1 MRHINHSTRQNDY
14 SGSVV
19 FNMNPISKTTFE
31 ESVKVDS
38 FSLFS
43 SIKNYV
49 ALTKPR
55 IIELLLV
62 TTVPTMFLAS
72 NGWPDWYLV
81 TATLIGGALAA
92 GGANA
97 LNNVVDRDIDA
108 LMDRTA
114 HRPLVTG
121 KVSIR
126 GATALGISL
135 SLMSVIWLASQ
146 VNTLSA
152 VFAASA
158 IIFYVCVYTLLL
170 KRRTSSNIV
179 WGGAAGCFPVLIG
192 WSAVTNSISLAP
204 LVLFLIVFWWTP
216 PHYWPL
222 SMQYRSDYEA
232 AGIPMLP
239 VVADR
244 QKVASQI
251 LIYSWIMVFTTL
263 ILPLV
268 SNLSPVYITGALILN
283 IIFLREVYRLRN
295 RARGQDLEINPMKL
309 FHWSITYLALLF
321 FLIGLDPL
329 FNF

>member
-1 MRHINHSTRQNDY
+1 MRKIDE
-14 SGSVV
+14 
-19 FNMNPISKTTFE
+19 PILNLNQEPS
-31 ESVKVDS
+31 
-38 FSLFS
+38 SLFS
-43 SIKNYV
+43 VIKSYIS
-49 ALTKPR
+49 LTKPR

-72 NGWPDWYLV
+72 NGWPDWFLV
-81 TATLIGGALAA
+81 LATLIGGALAA

-121 KVSIR
+121 KVTVR
-126 GATALGISL
+126 GAVALGITL
-135 SLMSVIWLASQ
+135 SLLSVIWLESQ

-152 VFAASA
+152 LFAASA
-158 IIFYVCVYTLLL
+158 IVFYVCVYTLLL
-170 KRRTSSNIV
+170 KRRTSSNIA

-192 WSAVTNSISLAP
+192 WAAVTNSISLAP
-204 LVLFLIVFWWTP
+204 IVLFLIVFWWTP

-222 SMQYRSDYEA
+222 SMQYRKDYEN

-244 QKVASQI
+244 EKVASQI
-251 LIYSWIMVFTTL
+251 AIYSWIMVATTL
-263 ILPLV
+263 VLPLV
-268 SNLSPVYITGALILN
+268 SELSIVYVLGAIILN
-283 IIFLREVYRLRN
+283 LIFMREVYALKN
-295 RARGQDLEINPMKL
+295 RAKSDDLDINPMKL
-309 FHWSITYLALLF
+309 FHWSITWLALLF

-329 FNF
+329 LNLN

>member
-1 MRHINHSTRQNDY
+1 MRKIDEPILNLNQEPS
-14 SGSVV
+14 SFVSVLK
-19 FNMNPISKTTFE
+19 S
-31 ESVKVDS
+31 
-38 FSLFS
+38 
-43 SIKNYV
+43 YV
-49 ALTKPR
+49 SLTKPR

-72 NGWPDWYLV
+72 NGWPNWYLV
-81 TATLIGGALAA
+81 LATLIGGALAA

-121 KVSIR
+121 KVSVR
-126 GATALGISL
+126 GALALGIIL
-135 SLMSVIWLASQ
+135 SLLSVIWLVSQ
-146 VNTLSA
+146 VNILSA
-152 VFAASA
+152 LFAASA
-158 IIFYVCVYTLLL
+158 IVFYVCVYTLLL

-192 WSAVTNSISLAP
+192 WAAVTNSISLAP
-204 LVLFLIVFWWTP
+204 IVLFLIVFWWTP

-222 SMQYRSDYEA
+222 SMQYRNDYEK
-232 AGIPMLP
+232 AGVPMLP

-251 LIYSWIMVFTTL
+251 VIYSWIMVATTFA
-263 ILPLV
+263 LPLV
-268 SNLSPVYITGALILN
+268 SELTIVYLLGAVILN
-283 IIFLREVYRLRN
+283 VVFMREVYALKN
-295 RARGQDLEINPMKL
+295 RANSDVLDINPMKL
-309 FHWSITYLALLF
+309 FHWSITWLALLF

-329 FNF
+329 LNLS

>member
-1 MRHINHSTRQNDY
+1 MRKIDE
-14 SGSVV
+14 
-19 FNMNPISKTTFE
+19 PILNLNQE
-31 ESVKVDS
+31 PY
-38 FSLFS
+38 SLFS
-43 SIKNYV
+43 VIKSYV
-49 ALTKPR
+49 SLTKPR

-72 NGWPDWYLV
+72 NGWPNWYLV
-81 TATLIGGALAA
+81 LATLIGGALAA

-121 KVSIR
+121 KVSVR
-126 GATALGISL
+126 GAVALGITLSL
-135 SLMSVIWLASQ
+135 SSVIWLVSQ

-152 VFAASA
+152 LFAASA
-158 IIFYVCVYTLLL
+158 IVFYVCVYTLLL

-192 WSAVTNSISLAP
+192 WAAVTNSISLAP
-204 LVLFLIVFWWTP
+204 IVLFLIVFWWTP

-222 SMQYRSDYEA
+222 SMQYRKDYEN

-244 QKVASQI
+244 EKVASQI
-251 LIYSWIMVFTTL
+251 AIYSWIMVATTL
-263 ILPLV
+263 VLPLV
-268 SNLSPVYITGALILN
+268 SELSIVYVLGAIILN
-283 IIFLREVYRLRN
+283 LIFMREVYALRN
-295 RARGQDLEINPMKL
+295 RAKSDDLDINPMKL
-309 FHWSITYLALLF
+309 FHWSITWLALLF

-329 FNF
+329 LNLN

>member
-1 MRHINHSTRQNDY
+1 MRKIDE
-14 SGSVV
+14 
-19 FNMNPISKTTFE
+19 PILNLNQEPS
-31 ESVKVDS
+31 
-38 FSLFS
+38 SLFS
-43 SIKNYV
+43 VIKSYV
-49 ALTKPR
+49 SLTKPR

-81 TATLIGGALAA
+81 LATLIGGALAA

-121 KVSIR
+121 KVSVR
-126 GATALGISL
+126 GAVALGITLSL
-135 SLMSVIWLASQ
+135 SSVIWLVSQ
-146 VNTLSA
+146 VNILSA
-152 VFAASA
+152 LFAASA
-158 IIFYVCVYTLLL
+158 IVFYVCVYTLLL

-192 WSAVTNSISLAP
+192 WAAVTNSIGLAP
-204 LVLFLIVFWWTP
+204 IVLFLIVFWWTP

-222 SMQYRSDYEA
+222 SMQYRKDYEN

-244 QKVASQI
+244 EKVASQI
-251 LIYSWIMVFTTL
+251 AIYSWIMVATTL
-263 ILPLV
+263 VLPLV
-268 SNLSPVYITGALILN
+268 SELSIVYVLGAIILN
-283 IIFLREVYRLRN
+283 LIFMREVYALRN
-295 RARGQDLEINPMKL
+295 RAKSDDLDINPMKL
-309 FHWSITYLALLF
+309 FHWSITWLALLF

-329 FNF
+329 LNLN

>member
-1 MRHINHSTRQNDY
+1 MRKIDE
-14 SGSVV
+14 
-19 FNMNPISKTTFE
+19 PILNLNQEPS
-31 ESVKVDS
+31 
-38 FSLFS
+38 SLFS
-43 SIKNYV
+43 VIKSYV
-49 ALTKPR
+49 SLTKPR

-81 TATLIGGALAA
+81 LATLIGGALAA

-121 KVSIR
+121 KVSVR
-126 GATALGISL
+126 GAVALGIILSL
-135 SLMSVIWLASQ
+135 SSVIWLVSQ
-146 VNTLSA
+146 VNTLA
-152 VFAASA
+152 ALFAASA
-158 IIFYVCVYTLLL
+158 IVFYVCVYTLLL

-192 WSAVTNSISLAP
+192 WAAVTNSISLAP
-204 LVLFLIVFWWTP
+204 IVLFLIVFWWTP

-222 SMQYRSDYEA
+222 SMQYRKDYEN

-251 LIYSWIMVFTTL
+251 TIYSWIMVATTL
-263 ILPLV
+263 VLPLV
-268 SNLSPVYITGALILN
+268 SELSIVYVLGAIILN
-283 IIFLREVYRLRN
+283 LIFMREVYALRN
-295 RARGQDLEINPMKL
+295 RAKSDDLDINPMKL
-309 FHWSITYLALLF
+309 FHWSITWLALLF

-329 FNF
+329 LNLN

>member
-1 MRHINHSTRQNDY
+1 MTKIDE
-14 SGSVV
+14 
-19 FNMNPISKTTFE
+19 PILNVNQ
-31 ESVKVDS
+31 ESS
-38 FSLFS
+38 SLFS
-43 SIKNYV
+43 IFKSYV
-49 ALTKPR
+49 SLTKPR

-72 NGWPDWYLV
+72 NGWPNWYLV
-81 TATLIGGALAA
+81 LATLIGGALAA

-121 KVSIR
+121 KVSVR
-126 GATALGISL
+126 GALALGITL
-135 SLMSVIWLASQ
+135 SLFSVIWLVSQ

-152 VFAASA
+152 LFAASA
-158 IIFYVCVYTLLL
+158 IVFYVCVYTLLL

-192 WSAVTNSISLAP
+192 WAAVTNSISLAP
-204 LVLFLIVFWWTP
+204 IVLFLIVFWWTP

-222 SMQYRSDYEA
+222 SMQYRKDYEN

-244 QKVASQI
+244 KKVANQI
-251 LIYSWIMVFTTL
+251 AIYSWIMVATTFV
-263 ILPLV
+263 LPLV
-268 SNLSPVYITGALILN
+268 SDLSIVYLIGAVVLN
-283 IIFLREVYRLRN
+283 TVFMREVYALKN
-295 RARGQDLEINPMKL
+295 RAQSDDLEINPMKL
-309 FHWSITYLALLF
+309 FHWSITWLALLF

-329 FNF
+329 LNLN

>member
-1 MRHINHSTRQNDY
+1 MRKIDE
-14 SGSVV
+14 
-19 FNMNPISKTTFE
+19 PILNLNQEPS
-31 ESVKVDS
+31 
-38 FSLFS
+38 SLFS
-43 SIKNYV
+43 VIRSYV
-49 ALTKPR
+49 SLTKPR

-81 TATLIGGALAA
+81 LATLIGGALAA

-121 KVSIR
+121 KVSVR
-126 GATALGISL
+126 GAVALGITLSL
-135 SLMSVIWLASQ
+135 SSVIWLVSQ

-152 VFAASA
+152 LFAASA
-158 IIFYVCVYTLLL
+158 IVFYVCVYTLLL

-192 WSAVTNSISLAP
+192 WAAVTNSISLAP
-204 LVLFLIVFWWTP
+204 IVLFLIVFWWTP

-222 SMQYRSDYEA
+222 SMQYRKDYEN

-251 LIYSWIMVFTTL
+251 AIYSWIMVATTL
-263 ILPLV
+263 VLPLV
-268 SNLSPVYITGALILN
+268 SELSIVYVVGAIILN
-283 IIFLREVYRLRN
+283 LIFMREVYALRN
-295 RARGQDLEINPMKL
+295 RAKSDDLDINPMKL
-309 FHWSITYLALLF
+309 FHWSITWLALLF

-329 FNF
+329 LNFS

>member
-1 MRHINHSTRQNDY
+1 MRKIDE
-14 SGSVV
+14 
-19 FNMNPISKTTFE
+19 PILNLNQE
-31 ESVKVDS
+31 PY
-38 FSLFS
+38 SLFS
-43 SIKNYV
+43 VIKSYV
-49 ALTKPR
+49 SLTKPR

-72 NGWPDWYLV
+72 SGWPDWYLV
-81 TATLIGGALAA
+81 LATLIGGALAA

-126 GATALGISL
+126 GAVALGITLSL
-135 SLMSVIWLASQ
+135 SSVIWLVSQ

-152 VFAASA
+152 LFAASA
-158 IIFYVCVYTLLL
+158 IVFYVCVYTLLL

-192 WSAVTNSISLAP
+192 WAAVTNSIGLAP
-204 LVLFLIVFWWTP
+204 IVLFLIVFWWTP

-222 SMQYRSDYEA
+222 SMQYRKDYEN

-244 QKVASQI
+244 EKVASQI
-251 LIYSWIMVFTTL
+251 AIYSWIMVATTL
-263 ILPLV
+263 VLPLV
-268 SNLSPVYITGALILN
+268 SELSIVYVLGAIILN
-283 IIFLREVYRLRN
+283 LIFMREVYALRN
-295 RARGQDLEINPMKL
+295 RAKSDDLDINPMKL
-309 FHWSITYLALLF
+309 FHWSITWLALLF

-329 FNF
+329 LNLN

>member
-1 MRHINHSTRQNDY
+1 MRKIDE
-14 SGSVV
+14 
-19 FNMNPISKTTFE
+19 PILNLNQEPS
-31 ESVKVDS
+31 
-38 FSLFS
+38 SLFS
-43 SIKNYV
+43 VIKSYV
-49 ALTKPR
+49 SLTKPR

-81 TATLIGGALAA
+81 LATLIGGALAA

-121 KVSIR
+121 KVSVR
-126 GATALGISL
+126 GAVALGITLSL
-135 SLMSVIWLASQ
+135 SSVIWLVSQ

-152 VFAASA
+152 LFAASA
-158 IIFYVCVYTLLL
+158 IVFYVCVYTLLL

-192 WSAVTNSISLAP
+192 WAAVTNSISLAP
-204 LVLFLIVFWWTP
+204 IVLFLIVFWWTP

-222 SMQYRSDYEA
+222 SMQYRKDYEN

-244 QKVASQI
+244 EKVASQI
-251 LIYSWIMVFTTL
+251 TIYSWIMVATTL
-263 ILPLV
+263 VLPLV
-268 SNLSPVYITGALILN
+268 SELSIVYVLGAIILN
-283 IIFLREVYRLRN
+283 LIFMREVYALRN
-295 RARGQDLEINPMKL
+295 RAKSDDLDINPMKL
-309 FHWSITYLALLF
+309 FHWSITWLALLF

-329 FNF
+329 LDFS

>member
-1 MRHINHSTRQNDY
+1 MR
-14 SGSVV
+14 
-19 FNMNPISKTTFE
+19 
-31 ESVKVDS
+31 KVDEPILNLNQEAS
-38 FSLFS
+38 SLYS
-43 SIKNYV
+43 VIKSYV
-49 ALTKPR
+49 SLTKPR

-81 TATLIGGALAA
+81 LATLIGGALAA

-121 KVSIR
+121 KVSVR
-126 GATALGISL
+126 GAVALGITL
-135 SLMSVIWLASQ
+135 SLLSVIWLESQ

-152 VFAASA
+152 LFAASA
-158 IIFYVCVYTLLL
+158 IVFYVCVYTLLL

-192 WSAVTNSISLAP
+192 WAAVTNSISLAP
-204 LVLFLIVFWWTP
+204 IILFLIVFWWTP

-222 SMQYRSDYEA
+222 SMQYRKDYEN

-244 QKVASQI
+244 KKVASQI
-251 LIYSWIMVFTTL
+251 AIYSWIMVATTL
-263 ILPLV
+263 VLPLV
-268 SNLSPVYITGALILN
+268 SELSMVYLLGAISLN
-283 IIFLREVYRLRN
+283 IIFMREVYALRK
-295 RARGQDLEINPMKL
+295 RANSDVLDINPMTL
-309 FHWSITYLALLF
+309 FHWSITWLALLF

-329 FNF
+329 LNLS

>member
-1 MRHINHSTRQNDY
+1 MRKIDE
-14 SGSVV
+14 
-19 FNMNPISKTTFE
+19 PILNLNQ
-31 ESVKVDS
+31 ESS
-38 FSLFS
+38 SLFYIFKS
-43 SIKNYV
+43 YV
-49 ALTKPR
+49 SLTKPR

-72 NGWPDWYLV
+72 NGWPNWYLV
-81 TATLIGGALAA
+81 LATLIGGALAA

-121 KVSIR
+121 KVSVR
-126 GATALGISL
+126 GALALGITL
-135 SLMSVIWLASQ
+135 SLFSVIWLVSQ

-152 VFAASA
+152 LFAASA
-158 IIFYVCVYTLLL
+158 IVFYVCVYTLLL

-192 WSAVTNSISLAP
+192 WAAVTNSISLAP
-204 LVLFLIVFWWTP
+204 IVLFLIVFWWTP

-222 SMQYRSDYEA
+222 SMQYRKDYEN

-244 QKVASQI
+244 KKVASQI
-251 LIYSWIMVFTTL
+251 AIYSWIMVATTFV
-263 ILPLV
+263 LPLV
-268 SNLSPVYITGALILN
+268 SDLSIVYLIGAVVLN
-283 IIFLREVYRLRN
+283 TVFMREVYALKN
-295 RARGQDLEINPMKL
+295 RAHSDDLEINPMKL
-309 FHWSITYLALLF
+309 FHWSITWLALLF

-329 FNF
+329 LNLN

>member
-1 MRHINHSTRQNDY
+1 MRKIDE
-14 SGSVV
+14 
-19 FNMNPISKTTFE
+19 PILNLNQEPS
-31 ESVKVDS
+31 
-38 FSLFS
+38 SLFS
-43 SIKNYV
+43 VIKSYIS
-49 ALTKPR
+49 LTKPR

-72 NGWPDWYLV
+72 NGWPDWFLV
-81 TATLIGGALAA
+81 LATLIGGALAA

-121 KVSIR
+121 KVTVR
-126 GATALGISL
+126 GAVALGITL
-135 SLMSVIWLASQ
+135 SLLSVIWLESQ

-152 VFAASA
+152 LFAASA
-158 IIFYVCVYTLLL
+158 IVFYVCVYTLLL

-192 WSAVTNSISLAP
+192 WAAVTNSISLAP
-204 LVLFLIVFWWTP
+204 IVLFLIVFWWTP

-222 SMQYRSDYEA
+222 SMQYRKDYEN

-244 QKVASQI
+244 EKVASQI
-251 LIYSWIMVFTTL
+251 AIYSWIMVATTL
-263 ILPLV
+263 VLPLV
-268 SNLSPVYITGALILN
+268 SELSIVYVVGAIVLNL
-283 IIFLREVYRLRN
+283 IFMREVYALRN
-295 RARGQDLEINPMKL
+295 RAKSDDLDINPMKL
-309 FHWSITYLALLF
+309 FHWSITWLALLF

-329 FNF
+329 LNLN

>member
-1 MRHINHSTRQNDY
+1 MRKIDE
-14 SGSVV
+14 
-19 FNMNPISKTTFE
+19 PILNLNQEPS
-31 ESVKVDS
+31 
-38 FSLFS
+38 SLFS
-43 SIKNYV
+43 VIRSYV
-49 ALTKPR
+49 SLTKPR

-81 TATLIGGALAA
+81 LATLIGGALAA

-121 KVSIR
+121 KVSVR
-126 GATALGISL
+126 GAVALGITLSL
-135 SLMSVIWLASQ
+135 SSVIWLVSQ

-152 VFAASA
+152 LFAASA
-158 IIFYVCVYTLLL
+158 IVFYVCVYTLLL

-192 WSAVTNSISLAP
+192 WAAVTNSISLAP
-204 LVLFLIVFWWTP
+204 IVLFLIVFWWTP

-222 SMQYRSDYEA
+222 SMQYRKDYEN

-244 QKVASQI
+244 EKVASQI
-251 LIYSWIMVFTTL
+251 TIYSWIMVATTFV
-263 ILPLV
+263 LPLV
-268 SNLSPVYITGALILN
+268 SDLSIIYVLGAIILN
-283 IIFLREVYRLRN
+283 LIFMREVYALRN
-295 RARGQDLEINPMKL
+295 RAKSDDLDINPMKL
-309 FHWSITYLALLF
+309 FHWSITWLALLF

-329 FNF
+329 LNLN

>member
-1 MRHINHSTRQNDY
+1 MRKIDE
-14 SGSVV
+14 
-19 FNMNPISKTTFE
+19 PILNLNQEPS
-31 ESVKVDS
+31 
-38 FSLFS
+38 SLFS
-43 SIKNYV
+43 VIRSYV
-49 ALTKPR
+49 SLTKPR

-81 TATLIGGALAA
+81 LATLIGGALAA

-121 KVSIR
+121 KVSVR
-126 GATALGISL
+126 GAVALGITLSL
-135 SLMSVIWLASQ
+135 SSVIWLVSQ

-152 VFAASA
+152 LFAASA
-158 IIFYVCVYTLLL
+158 IVFYVCVYTLLL

-192 WSAVTNSISLAP
+192 WAAVTNSISLAP
-204 LVLFLIVFWWTP
+204 IVLFLIVFWWTP

-222 SMQYRSDYEA
+222 SMQYRQDYEN

-244 QKVASQI
+244 EKVASQI
-251 LIYSWIMVFTTL
+251 TIYSWIMVATTFV
-263 ILPLV
+263 LPLV
-268 SNLSPVYITGALILN
+268 SDLSIVYVLGAIILN
-283 IIFLREVYRLRN
+283 LIFMREVYALRN
-295 RARGQDLEINPMKL
+295 RAKSDDLDINPMKL
-309 FHWSITYLALLF
+309 FHWSITWLALLF

-329 FNF
+329 LNFS

>member
-1 MRHINHSTRQNDY
+1 MR
-14 SGSVV
+14 
-19 FNMNPISKTTFE
+19 
-31 ESVKVDS
+31 KVDEPILNLNQEAS
-38 FSLFS
+38 SLYS
-43 SIKNYV
+43 VIKSYV
-49 ALTKPR
+49 SLTKPR

-81 TATLIGGALAA
+81 LATLIGGALAA

-121 KVSIR
+121 KVSVR
-126 GATALGISL
+126 GAVALGITL
-135 SLMSVIWLASQ
+135 SLLSVIWLESQ

-152 VFAASA
+152 LFAASA
-158 IIFYVCVYTLLL
+158 IVFYVCVYTLLL

-192 WSAVTNSISLAP
+192 WAAVTNSISLAP
-204 LVLFLIVFWWTP
+204 IILFLIVFWWTP

-222 SMQYRSDYEA
+222 SMQYRKDYEN

-244 QKVASQI
+244 KKVASQI
-251 LIYSWIMVFTTL
+251 AIYSWIMVATTL
-263 ILPLV
+263 VLPLV
-268 SNLSPVYITGALILN
+268 SELSMVYLLGAISLN
-283 IIFLREVYRLRN
+283 IIFMREVYALRK
-295 RARGQDLEINPMKL
+295 RANSDVLDINPMKL
-309 FHWSITYLALLF
+309 FHWSITWLALLF

-329 FNF
+329 LNLS

>member
-1 MRHINHSTRQNDY
+1 MRKIDE
-14 SGSVV
+14 
-19 FNMNPISKTTFE
+19 PILNLNQE
-31 ESVKVDS
+31 PY
-38 FSLFS
+38 SLFS
-43 SIKNYV
+43 VIKSYV
-49 ALTKPR
+49 SLTKPR

-81 TATLIGGALAA
+81 LATLIGGALAA

-121 KVSIR
+121 KVSVR
-126 GATALGISL
+126 GAVALGITLSL
-135 SLMSVIWLASQ
+135 SSVIWLVSQ
-146 VNTLSA
+146 VNILSA
-152 VFAASA
+152 LFAASA
-158 IIFYVCVYTLLL
+158 IVFYVCVYTLLL

-192 WSAVTNSISLAP
+192 WAAVTNSISLAP
-204 LVLFLIVFWWTP
+204 IVLFLIVFWWTP

-222 SMQYRSDYEA
+222 SMQYRKDYEN

-244 QKVASQI
+244 EKVASQI
-251 LIYSWIMVFTTL
+251 TIYSWIMVATTL
-263 ILPLV
+263 VLPLV
-268 SNLSPVYITGALILN
+268 SELSIVYVLGAIILN
-283 IIFLREVYRLRN
+283 LIFMREVYALRN
-295 RARGQDLEINPMKL
+295 RAKSDDLDINPMKL
-309 FHWSITYLALLF
+309 FHWSITWLALLF

-329 FNF
+329 LNLN

>member
-1 MRHINHSTRQNDY
+1 MRKIDE
-14 SGSVV
+14 
-19 FNMNPISKTTFE
+19 PILNLNQEPS
-31 ESVKVDS
+31 
-38 FSLFS
+38 SLFS
-43 SIKNYV
+43 VIRSYV
-49 ALTKPR
+49 SLTKPR

-81 TATLIGGALAA
+81 LATLIGGALAA

-121 KVSIR
+121 KVSVR
-126 GATALGISL
+126 GAVALGITLSL
-135 SLMSVIWLASQ
+135 SSVIWLVSQ

-152 VFAASA
+152 LFAASA
-158 IIFYVCVYTLLL
+158 IVFYVCVYTLLL

-192 WSAVTNSISLAP
+192 WAAVTNSISLAP
-204 LVLFLIVFWWTP
+204 IVLFLIVFWWTP

-222 SMQYRSDYEA
+222 SMQYRKDYEN

-251 LIYSWIMVFTTL
+251 AIYSWIMVATTFV
-263 ILPLV
+263 LPLV
-268 SNLSPVYITGALILN
+268 SDLSIVYVLGAIILN
-283 IIFLREVYRLRN
+283 LIFMREVYALRN
-295 RARGQDLEINPMKL
+295 RAKSDDLDINPMKL
-309 FHWSITYLALLF
+309 FHWSITWLALLF

-329 FNF
+329 LNFS

>member
-1 MRHINHSTRQNDY
+1 MRKIDE
-14 SGSVV
+14 
-19 FNMNPISKTTFE
+19 PILNLNQEPS
-31 ESVKVDS
+31 
-38 FSLFS
+38 SLFS
-43 SIKNYV
+43 VIKSYIS
-49 ALTKPR
+49 LTKPR

-72 NGWPDWYLV
+72 NGWPDWFLV
-81 TATLIGGALAA
+81 LATLIGGALAA

-121 KVSIR
+121 KVTVR
-126 GATALGISL
+126 GAVALGITL
-135 SLMSVIWLASQ
+135 SLLSVIWLESQ

-152 VFAASA
+152 LFAASA
-158 IIFYVCVYTLLL
+158 IVFYVCVYTLLL

-192 WSAVTNSISLAP
+192 WAAVTNSISLAP
-204 LVLFLIVFWWTP
+204 IVLFLIVFWWTP

-222 SMQYRSDYEA
+222 SMQYRKDYEN

-239 VVADR
+239 VVTDR
-244 QKVASQI
+244 EKVASQI
-251 LIYSWIMVFTTL
+251 AIYSWIMVATTL
-263 ILPLV
+263 VLPLV
-268 SNLSPVYITGALILN
+268 SELSIVYVLGAIILN
-283 IIFLREVYRLRN
+283 LIFMREVYALKN
-295 RARGQDLEINPMKL
+295 RAKSDDLDINPMKL
-309 FHWSITYLALLF
+309 FHWSITWLALLF

-329 FNF
+329 LNFN

>member
-1 MRHINHSTRQNDY
+1 MRKIDE
-14 SGSVV
+14 
-19 FNMNPISKTTFE
+19 PILNLNQE
-31 ESVKVDS
+31 PY
-38 FSLFS
+38 SLFS
-43 SIKNYV
+43 VIKSYV
-49 ALTKPR
+49 SLTKPR

-81 TATLIGGALAA
+81 LATLIGGALAA

-121 KVSIR
+121 KVSVR
-126 GATALGISL
+126 GAVALGITLSL
-135 SLMSVIWLASQ
+135 SSVIWLVSQ

-152 VFAASA
+152 LFAASA
-158 IIFYVCVYTLLL
+158 IVFYVCVYTLLL

-192 WSAVTNSISLAP
+192 WAAVTNSISLAP
-204 LVLFLIVFWWTP
+204 IVLFLIVFWWTP

-222 SMQYRSDYEA
+222 SMQYRKDYEN

-244 QKVASQI
+244 EKVASQI
-251 LIYSWIMVFTTL
+251 AIYSWIMVATTL
-263 ILPLV
+263 VLPLV
-268 SNLSPVYITGALILN
+268 SELSIVYVLGAIILN
-283 IIFLREVYRLRN
+283 LIFMREVYALRN
-295 RARGQDLEINPMKL
+295 RAKSDDLDINPMKL
-309 FHWSITYLALLF
+309 FHWSITWLALLF

-329 FNF
+329 LNLS

>member
-1 MRHINHSTRQNDY
+1 MRKIDE
-14 SGSVV
+14 
-19 FNMNPISKTTFE
+19 PILNLNQEPS
-31 ESVKVDS
+31 
-38 FSLFS
+38 SLFS
-43 SIKNYV
+43 VIKSYIS
-49 ALTKPR
+49 LTKPR

-72 NGWPDWYLV
+72 NGWPDWFLV
-81 TATLIGGALAA
+81 LATLIGGALAA

-121 KVSIR
+121 KVTVR
-126 GATALGISL
+126 GAVALGITL
-135 SLMSVIWLASQ
+135 SLLSVIWLESQ

-152 VFAASA
+152 LFAASA
-158 IIFYVCVYTLLL
+158 IVFYVCVYTLLL

-192 WSAVTNSISLAP
+192 WAAVTNSISLAP
-204 LVLFLIVFWWTP
+204 IVLFLIVFWWTP

-222 SMQYRSDYEA
+222 SMQYRKDYEN

-244 QKVASQI
+244 EKVASQI
-251 LIYSWIMVFTTL
+251 AIYSWIMVATTMV
-263 ILPLV
+263 LPLV
-268 SNLSPVYITGALILN
+268 SELSIVYVLGAIILN
-283 IIFLREVYRLRN
+283 LIFMREVYALKN
-295 RARGQDLEINPMKL
+295 RAKSDDLDINPMKL
-309 FHWSITYLALLF
+309 FHWSITWLALLF

-329 FNF
+329 LNFN

>member
-1 MRHINHSTRQNDY
+1 MRKIDE
-14 SGSVV
+14 
-19 FNMNPISKTTFE
+19 PILNLNQEPS
-31 ESVKVDS
+31 
-38 FSLFS
+38 SLFS
-43 SIKNYV
+43 VIRSYV
-49 ALTKPR
+49 SLTKPR

-81 TATLIGGALAA
+81 LATLIGGALAA

-121 KVSIR
+121 KVSVR
-126 GATALGISL
+126 GAVALGIILSL
-135 SLMSVIWLASQ
+135 SSVIWLVSQ

-152 VFAASA
+152 LFAASA
-158 IIFYVCVYTLLL
+158 IVFYVCVYTLLL

-192 WSAVTNSISLAP
+192 WAAVTNSISLAP
-204 LVLFLIVFWWTP
+204 IVLFLIVFWWTP

-222 SMQYRSDYEA
+222 SMQYRKDYEN

-244 QKVASQI
+244 EKVASQI
-251 LIYSWIMVFTTL
+251 AIYSWIMVATTL
-263 ILPLV
+263 VLPLV
-268 SNLSPVYITGALILN
+268 SELSIVYIVGAIILN
-283 IIFLREVYRLRN
+283 VIFMREVYALKN
-295 RARGQDLEINPMKL
+295 RANSDALDINPMKL
-309 FHWSITYLALLF
+309 FHWSITWLALLF

-329 FNF
+329 LNFS

>member
-1 MRHINHSTRQNDY
+1 MKKIDE
-14 SGSVV
+14 
-19 FNMNPISKTTFE
+19 PILNLNQEPS
-31 ESVKVDS
+31 
-38 FSLFS
+38 SLFS
-43 SIKNYV
+43 VIKSYV
-49 ALTKPR
+49 SLTKPR

-81 TATLIGGALAA
+81 LATLIGGALAA

-121 KVSIR
+121 KVSVR
-126 GATALGISL
+126 GAVALGITLSL
-135 SLMSVIWLASQ
+135 SSVIWLVSQ

-152 VFAASA
+152 LFAASA
-158 IIFYVCVYTLLL
+158 IVFYVCVYTLLL

-192 WSAVTNSISLAP
+192 WAAVTNSISLAP
-204 LVLFLIVFWWTP
+204 IVLFLIVFWWTP

-222 SMQYRSDYEA
+222 SMQYRKDYEN

-244 QKVASQI
+244 EKVASQI
-251 LIYSWIMVFTTL
+251 AIYSWIMVATTL
-263 ILPLV
+263 VLPLV
-268 SNLSPVYITGALILN
+268 SELSIVYVVGAIILN
-283 IIFLREVYRLRN
+283 LIFMREVYALRN
-295 RARGQDLEINPMKL
+295 RAKSDDLDINPMKL
-309 FHWSITYLALLF
+309 FHWSITWLALLF
-321 FLIGLDPL
+321 FLVGLDPL
-329 FNF
+329 LNLN

>member
-1 MRHINHSTRQNDY
+1 MRKIDE
-14 SGSVV
+14 
-19 FNMNPISKTTFE
+19 PILNLNQEPS
-31 ESVKVDS
+31 
-38 FSLFS
+38 SLFS
-43 SIKNYV
+43 VIKSYV
-49 ALTKPR
+49 SLTKPR

-81 TATLIGGALAA
+81 LATLIGGALAA

-121 KVSIR
+121 KVSVR
-126 GATALGISL
+126 GAVALGITLSL
-135 SLMSVIWLASQ
+135 SSVIWLVSQ

-152 VFAASA
+152 LFAASA
-158 IIFYVCVYTLLL
+158 IVFYVCVYTLLL

-192 WSAVTNSISLAP
+192 WAAVTNSISLAP
-204 LVLFLIVFWWTP
+204 IVLFLIVFWWTP

-222 SMQYRSDYEA
+222 SMQYRKDYEN

-244 QKVASQI
+244 EKVASQI
-251 LIYSWIMVFTTL
+251 AIYSWIMVATTL
-263 ILPLV
+263 VLPLV
-268 SNLSPVYITGALILN
+268 SELSIVYVVGAIILN
-283 IIFLREVYRLRN
+283 LIFMREVYALRN
-295 RARGQDLEINPMKL
+295 RAKSDDLDINPMKL
-309 FHWSITYLALLF
+309 FHWSITWLALLF

-329 FNF
+329 LNFN

>member
-1 MRHINHSTRQNDY
+1 MTKIDE
-14 SGSVV
+14 
-19 FNMNPISKTTFE
+19 PILNVNQ
-31 ESVKVDS
+31 ESS
-38 FSLFS
+38 SLFS
-43 SIKNYV
+43 VFKSYV
-49 ALTKPR
+49 SLTKPR

-72 NGWPDWYLV
+72 NGWPNWYLV
-81 TATLIGGALAA
+81 LATLIGGALAA

-121 KVSIR
+121 KVSVR
-126 GATALGISL
+126 GALALGITL
-135 SLMSVIWLASQ
+135 SLFSVIWLVSQ

-152 VFAASA
+152 LFAASA
-158 IIFYVCVYTLLL
+158 IVFYVCVYTLLL

-192 WSAVTNSISLAP
+192 WAAVTNSISLAP
-204 LVLFLIVFWWTP
+204 IVLFLIVFWWTP

-222 SMQYRSDYEA
+222 SMQYRKDYEN

-244 QKVASQI
+244 KKVASQI
-251 LIYSWIMVFTTL
+251 AIYSWIMVATTFV
-263 ILPLV
+263 LPLV
-268 SNLSPVYITGALILN
+268 SDLSIVYLIGAVVLN
-283 IIFLREVYRLRN
+283 AVFMREVYALKN
-295 RARGQDLEINPMKL
+295 RAQSDDLEINPMKL
-309 FHWSITYLALLF
+309 FHWSITWLALLF

-329 FNF
+329 LNLN

>member
-1 MRHINHSTRQNDY
+1 MRKIDE
-14 SGSVV
+14 
-19 FNMNPISKTTFE
+19 PILNLNQEPS
-31 ESVKVDS
+31 
-38 FSLFS
+38 SLFS
-43 SIKNYV
+43 VIKSYV
-49 ALTKPR
+49 SLTKPR

-81 TATLIGGALAA
+81 LATLIGGALAA

-121 KVSIR
+121 KVSVR
-126 GATALGISL
+126 GAVALGIILSL
-135 SLMSVIWLASQ
+135 SSVIWLVSQ

-152 VFAASA
+152 LFAASA
-158 IIFYVCVYTLLL
+158 IVFYVCVYTLLL

-192 WSAVTNSISLAP
+192 WAAVTNSISLAP
-204 LVLFLIVFWWTP
+204 IVLFLIVFWWTP

-222 SMQYRSDYEA
+222 SMQYRKDYEN

-244 QKVASQI
+244 EKVASQI
-251 LIYSWIMVFTTL
+251 AIYSWIMVATTL
-263 ILPLV
+263 VLPLV
-268 SNLSPVYITGALILN
+268 SELSIVYVLGAIVLNL
-283 IIFLREVYRLRN
+283 IFMREVYALRN
-295 RARGQDLEINPMKL
+295 RAKSDDLDINPMKL
-309 FHWSITYLALLF
+309 FHWSITWLALLF

-329 FNF
+329 LNFN